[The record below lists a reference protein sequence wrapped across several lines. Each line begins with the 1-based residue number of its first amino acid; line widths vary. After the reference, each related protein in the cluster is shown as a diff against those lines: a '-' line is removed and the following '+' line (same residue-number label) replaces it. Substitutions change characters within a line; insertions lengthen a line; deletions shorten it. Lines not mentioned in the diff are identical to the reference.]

1 MRTGGTAGDAP
12 TLQLLES
19 SAVAQFTQNLLPCV
33 CERLSGVDHPFAVCA
48 STIRSEISGQ
58 VIIAMTIASTD
69 HLDRITPAL
78 SFHHFRSHPAKRAAG
93 RIAAGIMPGMARR
106 DVRLRTEKMVDRR
119 EMAIAPRAAVV
130 PRALMFDF

>member
-19 SAVAQFTQNLLPCV
+19 PAVAQFTQNLLPCV

-58 VIIAMTIASTD
+58 VMIAMTM
-69 HLDRITPAL
+69 
-78 SFHHFRSHPAKRAAG
+78 AKT
-93 RIAAGIMPGMARR
+93 IMLER
-106 DVRLRTEKMVDRR
+106 VD
-119 EMAIAPRAAVV
+119 AFV
-130 PRALMFDF
+130 L